1 LWGTPDTPPYFHD
14 NSARDLDEVLEHYN
28 FMFREDFPGM
38 AEAAG
43 CDATE
48 CLSEQD
54 RADIIAFMQ
63 LLSFE
68 GDGILPP
75 PPP

>member
-1 LWGTPDTPPYFHD
+1 
-14 NSARDLDEVLEHYN
+14 
-28 FMFREDFPGM
+28 M

-68 GDGILPP
+68 GEGILSPP
-75 PPP
+75 PP

>member
-1 LWGTPDTPPYFHD
+1 
-14 NSARDLDEVLEHYN
+14 
-28 FMFREDFPGM
+28 MFREDFPGF

-43 CDATE
+43 CDPEAAE

-54 RADIIAFMQ
+54 RADILAYMQ

-68 GDGILPP
+68 GAGIRPTLTR
-75 PPP
+75 